1 MPDRDWKQGLQRI
14 APGVY
19 ADEAGAMHLDTA
31 ELLEANGYVAN
42 AENEAMVERVAK
54 KLFRKLRIR
63 WDQ

>member
-31 ELLEANGYVAN
+31 ELLEANGYAAS
-42 AENEAMVERVAK
+42 AENEAMLEQTAK
-54 KLFRKLRIR
+54 MLFRKLQIPCG
-63 WDQ
+63 Q

>member
-19 ADEAGAMHLDTA
+19 ADEAGTMHLDTA

-42 AENEAMVERVAK
+42 AENEAMLERTAK
-54 KLFRKLRIR
+54 ELFRKLPIL